1 MSYLVLDLLFLLP
14 VAVVGFL
21 FRRLLLREAAAVPYG
36 SSRFDYPEYYWYRRM
51 PVVILLAMTLV
62 FDNIMI
68 GNHARLDHRLVFNL
82 FRRRAFY
89 AQVEVNS
96 AAARELVVLFNPPLA
111 DRGRHSHD
119 RPSAHRGLPSPD

>member
-51 PVVILLAMTLV
+51 PIVILLVMTLV

-68 GNHARLDHRLVFNL
+68 QVGLVGYDPDKLVGLILGVAPIEDFAYAIAAL
-82 FRRRAFY
+82 VLLPAVWYLLRRRRA
-89 AQVEVNS
+89 VSGIE
-96 AAARELVVLFNPPLA
+96 
-111 DRGRHSHD
+111 
-119 RPSAHRGLPSPD
+119 AHE

>member
-68 GNHARLDHRLVFNL
+68 EVGLVGYDPDALVGLILLNAPIEDFAYAIAAL
-82 FRRRAFY
+82 VLLPAVWYLLRRRRR
-89 AQVEVNS
+89 VSGIE
-96 AAARELVVLFNPPLA
+96 
-111 DRGRHSHD
+111 
-119 RPSAHRGLPSPD
+119 AHG

>member
-68 GNHARLDHRLVFNL
+68 EVGLVGYDPDKLVGLILLNAPIEDFAYAIAAL
-82 FRRRAFY
+82 VLLPAVWYLLRRRRR
-89 AQVEVNS
+89 VSGIE
-96 AAARELVVLFNPPLA
+96 
-111 DRGRHSHD
+111 
-119 RPSAHRGLPSPD
+119 AHG

>member
-68 GNHARLDHRLVFNL
+68 EVGLVGYDPDALVGLILLHAPIEDFAYAIAALVL
-82 FRRRAFY
+82 LPAVWYLLRRRRR
-89 AQVEVNS
+89 VSGIE
-96 AAARELVVLFNPPLA
+96 
-111 DRGRHSHD
+111 
-119 RPSAHRGLPSPD
+119 AHG